1 MRVSLLV
8 PMIAHVVVFLW
19 MLSASS
25 SCLGVVHADDDNP
38 VDQALQELMNSIY
51 RDMCR
56 SISKHYIKPSM
67 RRQHRKLAARRT
79 CLLGTFAGIYNLY
92 HLDET
97 LKEQR
102 KTYDESMDQLFDA
115 YAQLF
120 VQHLTLRDRTTAVT
134 DILIDREAEL
144 LSRSLAT
151 RSHGPAKR
159 WKQMFQE
166 KVKHEMELWN
176 MAAEEE

>member
-51 RDMCR
+51 RDMR
-56 SISKHYIKPSM
+56 RTISKHYIKPSM
-67 RRQHRKLAARRT
+67 RRHHRKLAARRT
-79 CLLGTFAGIYNLY
+79 CLLGTFTGINNLY
-92 HLDET
+92 HLDEM

-102 KTYDESMDQLFDA
+102 KAYDERMDQLFDA
-115 YAQLF
+115 FAEVF
-120 VQHLTLRDRTTAVT
+120 VQHLTLRDRTAAVT
-134 DILIDREAEL
+134 DILIERQAES
-144 LSRSLAT
+144 LSQSLA
-151 RSHGPAKR
+151 RQSHGPAKR

-166 KVKHEMELWN
+166 KVKHEMDLWN
-176 MAAEEE
+176 MAAEE